1 MRIWSK
7 IEFSIQIKGGEIHP
21 TRKQLEHESHKVCP
35 YYHNSSKR
43 KSKKMSNLS
52 IKDKEIILDSIRD
65 IPDFPKP
72 GIVFKDI
79 TTLLSNPKAFNTLM
93 NHLEDRYRTYQLDY
107 VAGIDAR
114 GFIFGATLADR
125 LNIGFVP
132 VRKKG
137 KLPYT
142 TVAEK
147 YSLEYGF
154 DEVEIHID
162 AFGENGLSLEGNPS
176 KVLLIDDLIATGG
189 TAKAAA
195 SLIDKVGADCVE
207 ACFIMELGFLNGKE
221 GITAPVYSVLEID

>member
-1 MRIWSK
+1 MNK
-7 IEFSIQIKGGEIHP
+7 ISQED
-21 TRKQLEHESHKVCP
+21 KQ
-35 YYHNSSKR
+35 
-43 KSKKMSNLS
+43 
-52 IKDKEIILDSIRD
+52 IILDSIRD

-72 GIVFKDI
+72 GIIFKDI

-93 NHLEDRYRTYQLDY
+93 THLENRYNAYHLDY
-107 VAGIDAR
+107 IAGIDAR
-114 GFIFGATLADR
+114 GFIFGSILADR
-125 LNIGFVP
+125 LGVGFVP

-162 AFGENGLSLEGNPS
+162 AFASEDNDGKGA

-189 TAKAAA
+189 TAKAATN
-195 SLIDKVGADCVE
+195 LIDKVGAECVE
-207 ACFIMELGFLNGKE
+207 ACFIMELDFLKGREGFS
-221 GITAPVYSVLEID
+221 TPVYSVLHLD

>member
-1 MRIWSK
+1 MTLTP
-7 IEFSIQIKGGEIHP
+7 EE
-21 TRKQLEHESHKVCP
+21 
-35 YYHNSSKR
+35 
-43 KSKKMSNLS
+43 KS
-52 IKDKEIILDSIRD
+52 IILDSIRD

-72 GIVFKDI
+72 GIIFKDI
-79 TTLLSNPKAFNTLM
+79 TTLLNNPKALNTLM
-93 NHLEDRYRTYQLDY
+93 DHLTNRYLGYDLDY
-107 VAGIDAR
+107 IAGIDAR
-114 GFIFGATLADR
+114 GFIFGSILADR
-125 LNIGFVP
+125 LGVGFVP

-162 AFGENGLSLEGNPS
+162 AFGENGCCHTGDPS

-195 SLIDKVGADCVE
+195 NLIGKVGAKCVE
-207 ACFIMELGFLNGKE
+207 ACFIMELGFLNGRG
-221 GITAPVYSVLEID
+221 GIEAPVYSVLEID

>member
-1 MRIWSK
+1 M
-7 IEFSIQIKGGEIHP
+7 SILKAQ
-21 TRKQLEHESHKVCP
+21 
-35 YYHNSSKR
+35 
-43 KSKKMSNLS
+43 
-52 IKDKEIILDSIRD
+52 DKEIILDSIRD
-65 IPDFPKP
+65 IPDFPKA

-79 TTLLSNPKAFNTLM
+79 STLLNNPQALKTLM
-93 NHLEDRYRTYQLDY
+93 NHLEERYKSYELDY
-107 VAGIDAR
+107 IAGIDAR
-114 GFIFGATLADR
+114 GFIFGSILADR
-125 LNIGFVP
+125 LGIGFVP

-162 AFGENGLSLEGNPS
+162 AFGEKKGA

-195 SLIDKVGADCVE
+195 NLINKVDAHCVE
-207 ACFIMELGFLNGKE
+207 CCFIAELSLLNGKE
-221 GITAPVYSVLEID
+221 GIDSEVYSVLKF

>member
-1 MRIWSK
+1 MTLSP
-7 IEFSIQIKGGEIHP
+7 E
-21 TRKQLEHESHKVCP
+21 
-35 YYHNSSKR
+35 SKR
-43 KSKKMSNLS
+43 
-52 IKDKEIILDSIRD
+52 IILESIRD

-79 TTLLSNPKAFNTLM
+79 TTLLNHAQAYRTLM
-93 NHLEDRYRTYQLDY
+93 DHLEARYRSFDLDY
-107 VAGIDAR
+107 IAGIDAR
-114 GFIFGATLADR
+114 GFIFGAALADR
-125 LNIGFVP
+125 LGIGFVP

-142 TVAEK
+142 TVSEK

-162 AFGENGLSLEGNPS
+162 AFGENGCRCEGTPS

-195 SLIDKVGADCVE
+195 NLINKVGAQCIE
-207 ACFIMELGFLNGKE
+207 ACFIMELSFLKGRDGFE
-221 GITAPVYSVLEID
+221 MPVYSVLQIDD